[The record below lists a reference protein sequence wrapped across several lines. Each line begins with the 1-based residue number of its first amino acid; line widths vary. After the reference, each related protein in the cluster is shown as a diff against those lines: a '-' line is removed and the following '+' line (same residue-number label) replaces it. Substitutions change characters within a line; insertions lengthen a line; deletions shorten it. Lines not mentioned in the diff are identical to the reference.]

1 MNVMN
6 KLTIRHLKKNKR
18 RTLVTIIGTIISVAM
33 ITAVAT
39 LAVSFL
45 DLLQRQTIADQG
57 EWHVQYHDIN
67 EAQAEEIKEDE
78 ETKEF
83 ILAGDRG
90 YAYFE
95 ESGND
100 YKPYVFV
107 KSFNQNGFEN
117 IPVNLKEG
125 RLPESPEEIVLSEE
139 IVSGGR
145 AEYELGDEMS
155 LEIGERVF
163 LNEEA
168 QEEPITQQYSL
179 QVVDD
184 QLMEEI
190 QEPQEETYT
199 VVGIIERPT
208 WEPAWAPG
216 YTAVTYTDETLISGE
231 SPVNGMV
238 ILEDVDRSLY
248 ADAEELAGE
257 MEQAPAM
264 ISYNSNLLRYYGVSS
279 NDNLNVTMY
288 SLAAIIMAVII
299 FGSVALIYNA
309 FAISVSERARHLGML
324 ASVGATKKQKRN
336 SVFFEGAL
344 IGLVSIP
351 IGVLS
356 GIAGIAVTFW
366 FVNRLMKEALNVS
379 VPLTVAVTPMA
390 VLTAVFVSILTIFI
404 STYLPARKASRI
416 SAIEAIRQTTDIKL
430 SEKAVRTSKLVRRI
444 FGTEAE
450 IGLKNLKRN
459 KRKYQITVFSL
470 VGSIVLFLSVSFF
483 TETLEKSIELS
494 SANLNYDIQ
503 LAADREEF
511 GEELVT
517 PISELP
523 EVTNYSISHEA
534 FFTAWVD
541 KEEIAAPLQKRV
553 EEEPQLLDDGKYSY
567 FVNLYS
573 IDDESLAQ
581 YAEDIGI
588 DEAALFD
595 SEAFPAVVINTTVYE
610 EGTPRRLVEAATIQK
625 PAGEQIGLFYDDF
638 ETGDS
643 EAVSAVTIAVLTDQ
657 LPTGVSSGGSLG
669 SMTMIVS
676 EEVYSSLLAR
686 GEGIQ
691 SNSYM
696 YLESEDPMKTQ
707 EDIEAIDNTNMSIF
721 NVYQNR
727 QRDEQLVLLMSV
739 FIYGFITLIS
749 IISIANIFNTIST
762 SIALRKREFAML
774 KSVGMTPKSFN
785 KMINYES
792 VFYGVKSLLYGIPIS
807 IGIMYLLHLSVTN
820 TFEYGFSL
828 PWMSL
833 LYVVIAV
840 FVIVGSAMLYSIS
853 KIKKDNIIETLKQE
867 NI

>member
-1 MNVMN
+1 MNVIN
-6 KLTIRHLKKNKR
+6 KLTIRHLKENKR

-45 DLLQRQTIADQG
+45 DLLQRQTIADEG
-57 EWHVQYHDIN
+57 EWHVQYFNID
-67 EAQAEEIKEDE
+67 EAQAAAIEDDE

-83 ILAGDRG
+83 ILSGDRG
-90 YAYFE
+90 YAHFE
-95 ESGND
+95 ESENF
-100 YKPYVFV
+100 YKPYIYVR
-107 KSFNQNGFEN
+107 SLNQSGFEN
-117 IPVNLKEG
+117 VPITLTEG

-139 IVSGGR
+139 IVSSGR
-145 AEYELGDEMS
+145 ADYEIGDELS
-155 LEIGERVF
+155 LEVGERVF
-163 LNEEA
+163 LNEAA
-168 QEEPITQQYSL
+168 QEEPVTQQYSIN
-179 QVVDD
+179 VVDE

-190 QEPQEETYT
+190 QDPQEETYT
-199 VVGIIERPT
+199 VVGLIERPM

-216 YTAVTYTDETLISGE
+216 YTAITYTDETMLSEDSPASGL
-231 SPVNGMV
+231 V

-248 ADAEELAGE
+248 ANSQELAEAVGHDPE
-257 MEQAPAM
+257 N
-264 ISYNSNLLRYYGVSS
+264 IRYNSELLRFYGVSS
-279 NDNLNVTMY
+279 NDNLTFTMY

-344 IGLVSIP
+344 IGLMSIP
-351 IGVLS
+351 AGVLS
-356 GIAGIAVTFW
+356 GIGGIAVTFW
-366 FVNRLMKEALNVS
+366 FVNRLMHDALNVS
-379 VPLTVAVTPMA
+379 VPLTVALTPMSI
-390 VLTAVFVSILTIFI
+390 LTAVLISAFTIFI

-430 SEKAVRTSKLVRRI
+430 TEKAVRTSSIVRRI

-470 VGSIVLFLSVSFF
+470 VVSIVLFLSVSFF
-483 TETLEKSIELS
+483 TESLERSLAIS
-494 SANLNYDIQ
+494 SESLDYDIQ
-503 LAADREEF
+503 LMPNNGELEEEMVQSAA
-511 GEELVT
+511 
-517 PISELP
+517 SLP
-523 EVTNYSISHEA
+523 EVTNSSVVQEA
-534 FFTAWVD
+534 YYTAWID
-541 KEEIAAPLQKRV
+541 EEEIPAPLQEEV
-553 EEEPQLLDDGKYSY
+553 EEYPELLEEGKFPYY
-567 FVNLYS
+567 VNLYS
-573 IDDESLAQ
+573 IGDENLAD
-581 YAEDIGI
+581 YAAANGME
-588 DEAALFD
+588 EADLFN
-595 SEAFPAVVINTTVYE
+595 SAEFPAVVIDTTVYE
-610 EGTPRRLVEAATIQK
+610 EGTPRRLVEAATIHTS
-625 PAGEQIGLFYDDF
+625 PGEQLGLFYEDF
-638 ETGDS
+638 ESGKT
-643 EAVSAVTIAVLTDQ
+643 EPVSAVTIAALTDK
-657 LPTGVSSGGSLG
+657 LPTGVSSGTGMGSL
-669 SMTMIVS
+669 TMIVS
-676 EEVYSSLLAR
+676 EEVYENLLAR

-696 YLESEDPMKTQ
+696 YLDSTDPVKTQ
-707 EDIEAIDNTNMSIF
+707 EDLEAMDTTMHIQ

-727 QRDEQLVLLMSV
+727 QQNEQIMLLMSV
-739 FIYGFITLIS
+739 FIYGFITLITL
-749 IISIANIFNTIST
+749 ISVANIFNTIST

-774 KSVGMTPKSFN
+774 KSVGMTSKSFN

-792 VFYGVKSLLYGIPIS
+792 MFYGIKSLLYGIPIS

-820 TFEYGFSL
+820 TFEYGFAL